1 LDSTRS
7 LCQNVALCEPSAAAL
22 IQSFPQ
28 PLEERSPGRRIGN
41 AHHVE
46 QFPVLFRC
54 FSSGDIRPGIVSGN
68 SLSKGKKKHANVIAN
83 FQSHFF
89 ETNRETQPMI

>member
-1 LDSTRS
+1 LETRTTLS
-7 LCQNVALCEPSAAAL
+7 RSQSFSGVSAAVTFVL
-22 IQSFPQ
+22 ESFH
-28 PLEERSPGRRIGN
+28 
-41 AHHVE
+41 A
-46 QFPVLFRC
+46 
-54 FSSGDIRPGIVSGN
+54 GN